1 VPTKCATIESRAAD
15 NMFPERTEQSPM
27 FLFPERTGQ
36 SPMFQALQRG
46 MVGDWT

>member
-1 VPTKCATIESRAAD
+1 
-15 NMFPERTEQSPM
+15 MFPERTEQSPM